1 MVHDRSR
8 SMDSRQHVQPFISR
22 LTLRTKH
29 WFEVDGQFAIGE
41 GGIELLAAVAREGS
55 LARGAMA
62 VGWSY
67 RHAWGYLRRAEKV
80 LGTALIVTRSG
91 KGHSR
96 GAELTTDGQRLLTL
110 TKRRFNGRL
119 RRSFQPNEARED
131 RPMAQPV
138 DQDAAAV

>member
-1 MVHDRSR
+1 MLSDRSR
-8 SMDSRQHVQPFISR
+8 SRRSRQHVQPFISR

-29 WFEVDGQFAIGE
+29 WLEVDGQFAIGE

-55 LARGAMA
+55 LARGAIA

-80 LGTALIVTRSG
+80 LGTALIATRFG

-110 TKRRFNGRL
+110 TKRRFNGPL
-119 RRSFQPNEARED
+119 RRPFQANETREV
-131 RPMAQPV
+131 RPT
-138 DQDAAAV
+138 AAC